1 MGQGN
6 IIGYEINEKTCQI
19 SFYNEEMAEP
29 ETMEVDADNYQIP
42 LVIGKLRDTWAYG
55 KEAKRLASLKEGFTV
70 NRLLDKSLAG
80 EKIEFGEESY
90 EAVWLLAKFIELSLQ
105 SFPKINGIVFSVPEL
120 TEELAQM
127 LRGIAVR
134 MNIDKRHIFIQDY
147 KESFCNYLFYQPKE
161 LWQYEAALFCCD
173 RNEIKAYMLRRLR
186 PGLGGGK
193 TTFVTVDEV
202 AKEATYT
209 LDMSNLINDP
219 NFDGGTVSING
230 VGIEYEKG
238 MSADDVYK
246 QLMSVA
252 DEIGCKFEKDP
263 NKAGVYNIT
272 ADNKGSKE
280 TLTIGMSKEMAQKT
294 GLSKAQGVVQNADD
308 ESYKLIAS
316 GSDAKVT
323 LGNEFGSTV
332 ITNVEGNRVKITDK
346 GGFSMDFL
354 LSDDIQATGA
364 TLVFD
369 VTDVGAMTIQIGANQ
384 YQNMDVHIPEVSSE
398 SLYLDTV
405 NVAVNGGADKAISTM
420 DAAIAKLS
428 AVRSGIGAYTNRLEY
443 ASSSLAET
451 QEDMTTAYSGLMDT
465 DMASEMTEYTQQNI
479 LEQAAVSVLSQAND
493 IPQQVLSLL
502 QK

>member
-1 MGQGN
+1 MKINRNMSAVVANRQLLRTENKLSLSMGRLSS
-6 IIGYEINEKTCQI
+6 GYKINKAGDNPAGMAISSKMKAQIDGLDQAEANSDDGQSVLRIADGALNEVSNMLQRIRELSVQAANGTNSYSDRQSIQDEIDQLTQ
-19 SFYNEEMAEP
+19 
-29 ETMEVDADNYQIP
+29 EVDRIST
-42 LVIGKLRDTWAYG
+42 DTEYN
-55 KEAKRLASLKEGFTV
+55 KKM
-70 NRLLDKSLAG
+70 LLDGSANTRVYVSGTHQDKTKFARSATR
-80 EKIEFGEESY
+80 IDFSEEVLPGDY
-90 EAVWLLAKFIELSLQ
+90 TVKVKTPAKQAEYKLDLS
-105 SFPKINGIVFSVPEL
+105 G
-120 TEELAQM
+120 
-127 LRGIAVR
+127 
-134 MNIDKRHIFIQDY
+134 
-147 KESFCNYLFYQPKE
+147 
-161 LWQYEAALFCCD
+161 
-173 RNEIKAYMLRRLR
+173 
-186 PGLGGGK
+186 
-193 TTFVTVDEV
+193 
-202 AKEATYT
+202 
-209 LDMSNLINDP
+209 LINDP
-219 NFDGGTVSING
+219 DFDGGTVSING
-230 VGIEYEKG
+230 VGIDYEKG

-252 DEIGCKFEKDP
+252 DEIGCKIEKDP
-263 NKAGVYNIT
+263 NNAGVYNIT

-280 TLTIGMSKEMAQKT
+280 TLTILMSDEMAHKT
-294 GLSKAQGVVQNADD
+294 GLDQQGAVQNADD
-308 ESYKLIAS
+308 KSYKLVAS
-316 GSDAKVT
+316 GTDAEIELKD
-323 LGNEFGSTV
+323 GFGSTV

-354 LSDDIQATGA
+354 LSDDVQNGD
-364 TLVFD
+364 TLTFD

>member
-1 MGQGN
+1 MKINRNMSAVVANRQLLRTENKLSLSMGRLSS
-6 IIGYEINEKTCQI
+6 GYKINKAGDNPAGMAISSKMKAQIDGLDQAEANSDDGQSVLRIADGALNEVSNMLQRIRELSVQAANGTNSYSDRQSIQDEIDQLTQ
-19 SFYNEEMAEP
+19 
-29 ETMEVDADNYQIP
+29 EVDRIST
-42 LVIGKLRDTWAYG
+42 DTEYN
-55 KEAKRLASLKEGFTV
+55 KKT
-70 NRLLDKSLAG
+70 LLDGSANTRVYVSGTHKDTTKFARSATR
-80 EKIEFGEESY
+80 IDFSEEVLPGDY
-90 EAVWLLAKFIELSLQ
+90 TVEVKTPAKQ
-105 SFPKINGIVFSVPEL
+105 
-120 TEELAQM
+120 
-127 LRGIAVR
+127 
-134 MNIDKRHIFIQDY
+134 
-147 KESFCNYLFYQPKE
+147 
-161 LWQYEAALFCCD
+161 
-173 RNEIKAYMLRRLR
+173 
-186 PGLGGGK
+186 
-193 TTFVTVDEV
+193 
-202 AKEATYT
+202 ATYQ
-209 LDMSNLINDP
+209 LDMSGLINDP

-308 ESYKLIAS
+308 ESYKLVAS
-316 GSDAKVT
+316 GTDAEIELKD
-323 LGNEFGSTV
+323 GFGSTV

-354 LSDDIQATGA
+354 LSDDVQNGD
-364 TLVFD
+364 TLTFD

-428 AVRSGIGAYTNRLEY
+428 AIRSGIGAYTNRLEY

>member
-161 LWQYEAALFCCD
+161 LWQYERRCFAVTEM
-173 RNEIKAYMLRRLR
+173 RIKAYMLRRLK

-193 TTFVTVDEV
+193 T
-202 AKEATYT
+202 
-209 LDMSNLINDP
+209 
-219 NFDGGTVSING
+219 
-230 VGIEYEKG
+230 
-238 MSADDVYK
+238 
-246 QLMSVA
+246 
-252 DEIGCKFEKDP
+252 
-263 NKAGVYNIT
+263 
-272 ADNKGSKE
+272 
-280 TLTIGMSKEMAQKT
+280 
-294 GLSKAQGVVQNADD
+294 
-308 ESYKLIAS
+308 
-316 GSDAKVT
+316 
-323 LGNEFGSTV
+323 
-332 ITNVEGNRVKITDK
+332 
-346 GGFSMDFL
+346 
-354 LSDDIQATGA
+354 
-364 TLVFD
+364 
-369 VTDVGAMTIQIGANQ
+369 
-384 YQNMDVHIPEVSSE
+384 
-398 SLYLDTV
+398 
-405 NVAVNGGADKAISTM
+405 
-420 DAAIAKLS
+420 
-428 AVRSGIGAYTNRLEY
+428 
-443 ASSSLAET
+443 
-451 QEDMTTAYSGLMDT
+451 
-465 DMASEMTEYTQQNI
+465 I
-479 LEQAAVSVLSQAND
+479 L
-493 IPQQVLSLL
+493 
-502 QK
+502 

>member
-1 MGQGN
+1 MKINRNMSAVVANRQLLRTENKLSLSMGRLSS
-6 IIGYEINEKTCQI
+6 GYKINKAGDNPAGMAISSKMKAQIDGLNQAEANSDDGQSVLRIADGALNEVSNMLQRIRELSVQAANGTNSYSDRQSIQDEIDQLTQ
-19 SFYNEEMAEP
+19 
-29 ETMEVDADNYQIP
+29 EVDRIST
-42 LVIGKLRDTWAYG
+42 DTEYN
-55 KEAKRLASLKEGFTV
+55 KKT
-70 NRLLDKSLAG
+70 LLDGSANTRVYVSGTHKDTTKFARSATR
-80 EKIEFGEESY
+80 IDFSEEVLPGDY
-90 EAVWLLAKFIELSLQ
+90 TVEVKTPAKQ
-105 SFPKINGIVFSVPEL
+105 
-120 TEELAQM
+120 
-127 LRGIAVR
+127 
-134 MNIDKRHIFIQDY
+134 
-147 KESFCNYLFYQPKE
+147 
-161 LWQYEAALFCCD
+161 
-173 RNEIKAYMLRRLR
+173 
-186 PGLGGGK
+186 
-193 TTFVTVDEV
+193 
-202 AKEATYT
+202 ATYQ
-209 LDMSNLINDP
+209 LDMSGLINDP

-230 VGIEYEKG
+230 VGIDYEKG

-252 DEIGCKFEKDP
+252 DEIGCKIEKDP
-263 NKAGVYNIT
+263 NNAGVYNIT

-280 TLTIGMSKEMAQKT
+280 TLTILMSDEMAHKT
-294 GLSKAQGVVQNADD
+294 GLDQQGAVQNADD
-308 ESYKLIAS
+308 KSYKLVAS
-316 GSDAKVT
+316 GTDAEIELKD
-323 LGNEFGSTV
+323 GFGSTV

-354 LSDDIQATGA
+354 LSDDVQNGD
-364 TLVFD
+364 TLTFD

>member
-1 MGQGN
+1 MKINRNMSAVVANRQLLRTENKLSLSMGRLSS
-6 IIGYEINEKTCQI
+6 GYKINKAGDNPAGMAISSKMKAQIDGLNQAEANSDDGQSVLRIADGALNEVSNMLQRIRELSVQAANGTNSYSDRQSIQDEIDQLTQ
-19 SFYNEEMAEP
+19 
-29 ETMEVDADNYQIP
+29 EVDRIST
-42 LVIGKLRDTWAYG
+42 DTEYN
-55 KEAKRLASLKEGFTV
+55 KKT
-70 NRLLDKSLAG
+70 LLDGSANTRVYVSGTHQDKTKFARSATR
-80 EKIEFGEESY
+80 IDFSEEVLPGDY
-90 EAVWLLAKFIELSLQ
+90 TVKVKTPAKQAEYKLDLS
-105 SFPKINGIVFSVPEL
+105 G
-120 TEELAQM
+120 
-127 LRGIAVR
+127 
-134 MNIDKRHIFIQDY
+134 
-147 KESFCNYLFYQPKE
+147 
-161 LWQYEAALFCCD
+161 
-173 RNEIKAYMLRRLR
+173 
-186 PGLGGGK
+186 
-193 TTFVTVDEV
+193 
-202 AKEATYT
+202 
-209 LDMSNLINDP
+209 LINDP
-219 NFDGGTVSING
+219 DFDGGTVSING

-280 TLTIGMSKEMAQKT
+280 TLTILMPDEMAHKT
-294 GLSKAQGVVQNADD
+294 GLDQQGAVQNADD
-308 ESYKLIAS
+308 KSYKLVAS
-316 GSDAKVT
+316 GTDAEIELKD
-323 LGNEFGSTV
+323 GFGSTV

-354 LSDDIQATGA
+354 LSDDVQNGD
-364 TLVFD
+364 TLTFD

>member
-1 MGQGN
+1 MKINRNMSAVVANRQLLRTENKLSLSMGRLSS
-6 IIGYEINEKTCQI
+6 GYKINKAGDNPAGMAISSKMKAQIDGLNQAEANSDDGQSVLRIADGALNEVSNMLQRIRELSVQAANGTNSYSDRQSIQDEIDQLTQ
-19 SFYNEEMAEP
+19 
-29 ETMEVDADNYQIP
+29 EVDRIST
-42 LVIGKLRDTWAYG
+42 DTEYN
-55 KEAKRLASLKEGFTV
+55 KKT
-70 NRLLDKSLAG
+70 LLDGSANTRVYVSGTHKDTTKFARSATR
-80 EKIEFGEESY
+80 IDFSEEVLPGDY
-90 EAVWLLAKFIELSLQ
+90 TVEVKTPAKQAEYQLDLS
-105 SFPKINGIVFSVPEL
+105 G
-120 TEELAQM
+120 
-127 LRGIAVR
+127 
-134 MNIDKRHIFIQDY
+134 
-147 KESFCNYLFYQPKE
+147 
-161 LWQYEAALFCCD
+161 
-173 RNEIKAYMLRRLR
+173 
-186 PGLGGGK
+186 
-193 TTFVTVDEV
+193 
-202 AKEATYT
+202 
-209 LDMSNLINDP
+209 LINDP
-219 NFDGGTVSING
+219 NFGGGTVSING
-230 VGIEYEKG
+230 VGIDYEKG

-252 DEIGCKFEKDP
+252 DEIGCKIEKDP
-263 NKAGVYNIT
+263 NNAGVYNIT

-280 TLTIGMSKEMAQKT
+280 TLTILMSDEMAHKT
-294 GLSKAQGVVQNADD
+294 GLDQQGAVQNADD
-308 ESYKLIAS
+308 KSYKLVAS
-316 GSDAKVT
+316 GTDAEIELKD
-323 LGNEFGSTV
+323 GFGSTV

-354 LSDDIQATGA
+354 LSDDVQNGD
-364 TLVFD
+364 TLTFD

>member
-1 MGQGN
+1 MKINRNMSAVVANRQLLRTENKLSLSMGRLSS
-6 IIGYEINEKTCQI
+6 GYKINKAGDNPAGMAISSKMKAQIDGLNQAEANSDDGQSVLRIADGALNEVSNMLQRIRELSVQAANGTNSYSDRQSIQDEIDQLTQ
-19 SFYNEEMAEP
+19 
-29 ETMEVDADNYQIP
+29 EVDRIST
-42 LVIGKLRDTWAYG
+42 DTEYN
-55 KEAKRLASLKEGFTV
+55 KKT
-70 NRLLDKSLAG
+70 LLDGSANTRVYVSGTHQDKTKFARSATR
-80 EKIEFGEESY
+80 IDFSEEVLPGDY
-90 EAVWLLAKFIELSLQ
+90 TVKVKTPAKQAEYKLDLS
-105 SFPKINGIVFSVPEL
+105 G
-120 TEELAQM
+120 
-127 LRGIAVR
+127 
-134 MNIDKRHIFIQDY
+134 
-147 KESFCNYLFYQPKE
+147 
-161 LWQYEAALFCCD
+161 
-173 RNEIKAYMLRRLR
+173 
-186 PGLGGGK
+186 
-193 TTFVTVDEV
+193 
-202 AKEATYT
+202 
-209 LDMSNLINDP
+209 LINDP
-219 NFDGGTVSING
+219 DFDGGTVSING
-230 VGIEYEKG
+230 VGIDYEKG

-252 DEIGCKFEKDP
+252 DEIGCKIEKDP
-263 NKAGVYNIT
+263 NNAGVYNIT

-280 TLTIGMSKEMAQKT
+280 TLTILMSDEMAHKT
-294 GLSKAQGVVQNADD
+294 GLDQQGAVQNADD
-308 ESYKLIAS
+308 KSYKLVAS
-316 GSDAKVT
+316 GTDAEIELKD
-323 LGNEFGSTV
+323 GFGSTV

-354 LSDDIQATGA
+354 LSDDVQNGD
-364 TLVFD
+364 TLTFD

>member
-1 MGQGN
+1 MMSSLMSTRNAFHEQNQAEANSDDGQSVLRIADGALN
-6 IIGYEINEKTCQI
+6 EVSNMLQRIRELSVQAANGTNSYSDRQSIQDEIDQLTQ
-19 SFYNEEMAEP
+19 
-29 ETMEVDADNYQIP
+29 EVDRIST
-42 LVIGKLRDTWAYG
+42 DTEYN
-55 KEAKRLASLKEGFTV
+55 KKT
-70 NRLLDKSLAG
+70 LLDGSANTRVYVSGTHKDTTKFARSATR
-80 EKIEFGEESY
+80 IDFSEEVLPGDY
-90 EAVWLLAKFIELSLQ
+90 TVEVKTPAKQ
-105 SFPKINGIVFSVPEL
+105 
-120 TEELAQM
+120 
-127 LRGIAVR
+127 
-134 MNIDKRHIFIQDY
+134 
-147 KESFCNYLFYQPKE
+147 
-161 LWQYEAALFCCD
+161 
-173 RNEIKAYMLRRLR
+173 
-186 PGLGGGK
+186 
-193 TTFVTVDEV
+193 
-202 AKEATYT
+202 ATYQ
-209 LDMSNLINDP
+209 LNMSGLINDP

-308 ESYKLIAS
+308 ESYKLVAS
-316 GSDAKVT
+316 GTDAEIELKD
-323 LGNEFGSTV
+323 GFGSTV

-354 LSDDIQATGA
+354 LSDDVQNGD
-364 TLVFD
+364 TLTFD